1 MNFNSSSLPG
11 WFSAATA
18 ARGSCSQIR
27 TRQNGGRKLLVVG
40 SGKSGETCNVSDISV
55 QKKQAYLKFGN
66 SPSTNQPVV
75 PYQLWKPQFHLNSM
89 WGKLNEIWSD
99 LLWASSALCFPPDLR
114 QRRIFDHSCGIW
126 KVQLQNMR
134 QPRWVTR
141 FSFSFW
147 IGGEGNQR
155 KKSIISGD
163 NLFLVLGLRGCLR
176 VFQSCRFF
184 FSFPF

>member
-1 MNFNSSSLPG
+1 MFGWTSDWAFDMNFNSSSLPG

-27 TRQNGGRKLLVVG
+27 TRQNGGQKLLVVG
-40 SGKSGETCNVSDISV
+40 SENPGNAQPKPKKTCNVSEISV
-55 QKKQAYLKFGN
+55 QRNKHTLSLGILPRQI
-66 SPSTNQPVV
+66 NQWFLTS
-75 PYQLWKPQFHLNSM
+75 YESLNSM

-99 LLWASSALCFPPDLR
+99 LLWASSALCFPADLR

-141 FSFSFW
+141 FFS
-147 IGGEGNQR
+147 
-155 KKSIISGD
+155 
-163 NLFLVLGLRGCLR
+163 
-176 VFQSCRFF
+176 VFG
-184 FSFPF
+184 